1 MTRAPRP
8 PVAPQP
14 RPRTP
19 DTPEAGGFILV
30 GVIMFM
36 LALTI
41 LGLSLFSLS
50 SYEGQFFH
58 ASVSRE
64 QSLHNSESGMEL
76 VRALLAANSSRL
88 EDSQYAVGQFGI
100 TRVVAYQTNSVNP
113 GDTTSRGPVR
123 WDRPLFLVVAGR
135 AGSEE
140 RTVESK
146 FVPRLSKNPYHNLV
160 TCGLG
165 FSYSTA
171 NTSMRNVE
179 LQGKVWQ
186 RVQWPS
192 DTAWTSQV
200 NWSSG
205 RPLDITQ
212 PPVPLADA
220 FVDTKLA
227 GTIFGPSSGTDFDT
241 QSGGGN
247 TYYILKLTNTTNSPR
262 YYSFPTPSEAENTSD
277 PEGDQYGFFLDK
289 RVDITVRGACV
300 WVIPDGICF
309 LRAVTI
315 RADNNNPGTLVI
327 VAKANG
333 RDPGHESRGIWFEGG
348 LDIESPQNS
357 KVFLVTQGDLSLT
370 HDHSASVSQDA
381 EALTLLAGGDIE
393 LMGPDSGFSFRL
405 IHPTAMNATADDLL
419 SRGALPAIVGG
430 SGSSFAYARASWQE
444 IRLP

>member
-8 PVAPQP
+8 IDAPE
-14 RPRTP
+14 T
-19 DTPEAGGFILV
+19 GGFILV

-64 QSLHNSESGMEL
+64 QSLHNSESGLEL

-100 TRVVAYQTNSVNP
+100 TRVIAYQANSVNP

-123 WDRPLFLVVAGR
+123 WDRDLFLVVAGR

-146 FVPRLSKNPYHNLV
+146 FVPRLLKNPYHDLV

-165 FSYSTA
+165 LSYSTA

-200 NWSSG
+200 NWSTG

-227 GTIFGPSSGTDFDT
+227 GTLFGPSNGTDFDT
-241 QSGGGN
+241 GSGGGN
-247 TYYILKLTNTTNSPR
+247 NDYILKLTNTTTSPR

-289 RVDITVRGACV
+289 RVDITVRGKCI

-315 RADNNNPGTLVI
+315 HAENNNAGTLVI

-333 RDPGHESRGIWFEGG
+333 REPGHEGRGIWFEGG
-348 LDIESPQNS
+348 LDIVSPQNS
-357 KVFLVTQGDLSLT
+357 KVFLVTQGDLSIT
-370 HDHSASVSQDA
+370 HDHSASLSQDA

-393 LMGPDSGFSFRL
+393 LMGPNSGFSFRL
-405 IHPTAMNATADDLL
+405 IHPTTMNAIADDLL
-419 SRGALPAIVGG
+419 SQGALPAIVGG
-430 SGSSFAYARASWQE
+430 SGSSFAFSGASWKE
-444 IRLP
+444 TRLP